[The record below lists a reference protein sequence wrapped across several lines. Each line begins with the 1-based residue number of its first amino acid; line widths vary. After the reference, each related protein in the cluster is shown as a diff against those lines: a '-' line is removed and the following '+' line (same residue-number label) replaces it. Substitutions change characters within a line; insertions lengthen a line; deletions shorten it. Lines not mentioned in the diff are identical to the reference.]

1 LSISEKLADYDQ
13 TVDLLSRL
21 SKEELEELAKRNG
34 VKLEWEDLSG
44 KVRKARTK
52 SQIIEVLLES
62 EFRESDLIEL
72 LGTSRLTKEELL
84 NCMNVRQLKR
94 LAKET
99 GIELVKPTIFGTKK
113 ATKKKDII
121 DVLSVLST
129 SKIREFAEKIKLI
142 RKTAGFVKRKKP
154 KSAKAKARMLSKRKK
169 AIKLA
174 HKEKKEVK
182 PIEYA
187 KEKPLKEA
195 PMEEY
200 RLKPELLTE
209 EAVRQ
214 GGIIEEVTK
223 EIITE
228 RHTVRRILFLRT
240 LEREINEA
248 LRNFSPSA
256 EMKEREYERQL
267 YDQFM
272 KKPLIS
278 EVKRGKFDFVLGKDQ
293 IAVELKAA
301 RGFKALDRLTDKI
314 SRYLDEYEKIF
325 VVIVDKSSS
334 PEKIEEKAK
343 EIEKID
349 PKKIRVVIKRAKKK
363 K

>member
-1 LSISEKLADYDQ
+1 MSISEKLSDYDQ

-21 SKEELEELAKRNG
+21 NKEELEELAKRNG

-113 ATKKKDII
+113 AMRKKDII
-121 DVLSVLST
+121 DVLRVLST

-142 RKTAGFVKRKKP
+142 RKTASSMRRKKP
-154 KSAKAKARMLSKRKK
+154 KSAKAKARMLSKRQK
-169 AIKLA
+169 AIKPT
-174 HKEKKEVK
+174 HKEKKEAK
-182 PIEYA
+182 PIGYA
-187 KEKPLKEA
+187 KEEPLKEA
-195 PMEEY
+195 LMEEY

-209 EAVRQ
+209 GAVRQ

-240 LEREINEA
+240 LEREINEV
-248 LRNFSPSA
+248 LRNFSPPIG
-256 EMKEREYERQL
+256 MKEREYERQL
-267 YDQFM
+267 YDLFM

-278 EVKRGKFDFVLGKDQ
+278 EVKHGKFDFIFGRNKM
-293 IAVELKAA
+293 AVELKAA
-301 RGFKALDRLTDKI
+301 RGFKALDKLADKI

-334 PEKIEEKAK
+334 PEKIKEKAK
-343 EIEKID
+343 EIEKMD
-349 PKKIRVVIKRAKKK
+349 PKKIRVLIKRAKKK

>member
-1 LSISEKLADYDQ
+1 MSISEKLADYDQ
-13 TVDLLSRL
+13 TVDLLNRL

-84 NCMNVRQLKR
+84 NCMNVKQLKR

-99 GIELVKPTIFGTKK
+99 GIELVKPTIFGIKK

-142 RKTAGFVKRKKP
+142 RKTAGPVKRKKP
-154 KSAKAKARMLSKRKK
+154 KSAKAKARILSKRQK

-174 HKEKKEVK
+174 HREKKEAK

-187 KEKPLKEA
+187 EEA
-195 PMEEY
+195 SMEEY

-223 EIITE
+223 EIVTE
-228 RHTVRRILFLRT
+228 RHTVRRILFLKT

-248 LRNFSPSA
+248 IKNFSPFA
-256 EMKEREYERQL
+256 GMKEREYERQL
-267 YDQFM
+267 YDLFM
-272 KKPLIS
+272 KEPLKP
-278 EVKRGKFDFVLGKDQ
+278 EVKRDKFDFVFGRNQ
-293 IAVELKAA
+293 IAVELKAV
-301 RGFKALDRLTDKI
+301 RGIKALDRLADKI
-314 SRYLDEYEKIF
+314 SRYLHEYEKIF

-334 PEKIEEKAK
+334 PEKVEEKAK

-349 PKKIRVVIKRAKKK
+349 PKKIRVIVKRAKKK

>member
-1 LSISEKLADYDQ
+1 MSISEKLADYDQ

-21 SKEELEELAKRNG
+21 SKEELQELAKRNG

-121 DVLSVLST
+121 DVVSVLST

-142 RKTAGFVKRKKP
+142 RKTASSMRRKKP
-154 KSAKAKARMLSKRKK
+154 KSAKAKARMLSKKQK
-169 AIKLA
+169 AIKPV

-182 PIEYA
+182 PIKYA
-187 KEKPLKEA
+187 KEA
-195 PMEEY
+195 SMEEY

-214 GGIIEEVTK
+214 GGMIEEVTK

-248 LRNFSPSA
+248 LRNFSPPA
-256 EMKEREYERQL
+256 GMKEREYERQL

-278 EVKRGKFDFVLGKDQ
+278 EVKRGKFDFVLGKNQ

-301 RGFKALDRLTDKI
+301 QGFKALDRLTDKI
-314 SRYLDEYEKIF
+314 SRYMDEYEKIF

>member
-13 TVDLLSRL
+13 TVDLLNRL

-52 SQIIEVLLES
+52 SKIIEILLES

-84 NCMNVRQLKR
+84 NCMNVKQLKR

-99 GIELVKPTIFGTKK
+99 GIELVKPTIFGMKK

-154 KSAKAKARMLSKRKK
+154 KSTKAKARILSKRQK
-169 AIKLA
+169 AIKPT
-174 HKEKKEVK
+174 HEEKKEVK
-182 PIEYA
+182 PIGYA
-187 KEKPLKEA
+187 KETS
-195 PMEEY
+195 MEEY

-209 EAVRQ
+209 KAVRQ

-248 LRNFSPSA
+248 LRNFSPPA
-256 EMKEREYERQL
+256 GMKEREYERQL
-267 YDQFM
+267 YDLFM

-278 EVKRGKFDFVLGKDQ
+278 EVKRGKFDFLFGRNQ
-293 IAVELKAA
+293 IAVELKAP
-301 RGFKALDRLTDKI
+301 RGFKALDKLADKI
-314 SRYLDEYEKIF
+314 SRHLDEYEKIF

-349 PKKIRVVIKRAKKK
+349 PKKIRVLIKRAKKK